1 MAAPETL
8 EEYAARLSASAGP
21 DGRPVL
27 APAGLTSWDA
37 FPFEA
42 EGLRVKAFEAPV
54 ETEPGRMGED
64 PATCSLGDCPGPASP
79 DWQVIWRDEHWQ
91 LKAAPPS
98 GLPSVLAVEP
108 LAHHDLVDLPAPLAA
123 EQGRLLG
130 AVAAA
135 VEELPTVGRCHV
147 MRIGDG
153 AVHLHWWF
161 LGRPARLTQFRG
173 SFNVV
178 WDDIAPPIP
187 LEVRDANAAFVV
199 DRLVATLGGASLME
213 GSAHA

>member
-8 EEYAARLSASAGP
+8 EDYAARLVEAAGA

-27 APAGLTSWDA
+27 APDGLTSWDV
-37 FPFEA
+37 FPFEPD
-42 EGLRVKAFEAPV
+42 GLLVKPFDPPV
-54 ETEPGRMGED
+54 EQEPGRHGED
-64 PATCSLGDCPGPASP
+64 PESCGLGDCPQPASGE
-79 DWQVIWRDEHWQ
+79 WTVLWRNVGWQ

-98 GLPSVLAVEP
+98 GLPLVLSLEP
-108 LAHHDLVDLPAPLAA
+108 LAHHDLVDLPDSMAA
-123 EQGRLLG
+123 DQGRLLG

-135 VEELPTVGRCHV
+135 MEELPSVARCHV

-161 LGRPARLTQFRG
+161 LGRPARLPQFRG

-178 WDDIAPPIP
+178 WDDIPPPIP
-187 LEVRDANAAFVV
+187 IEARDANAAFVA
-199 DRLVATLGGASLME
+199 DRLVATVGG
-213 GSAHA
+213 HRV